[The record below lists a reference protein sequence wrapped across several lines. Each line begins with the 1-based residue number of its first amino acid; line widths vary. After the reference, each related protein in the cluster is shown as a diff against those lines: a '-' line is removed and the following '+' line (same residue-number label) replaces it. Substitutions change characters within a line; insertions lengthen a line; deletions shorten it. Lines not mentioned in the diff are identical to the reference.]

1 MDVNGKPKRN
11 QSLVW
16 RELDGETAII
26 SGDNQALH
34 TLNGVGSRIWS
45 FLDGTHDIADI
56 VSTISNEYQEDEEI
70 VKRDVTEY
78 LDDLKE
84 LNLLES

>member
-1 MDVNGKPKRN
+1 MDMNRKPKRN

-16 RELDGETAII
+16 RKLDGETAII

-34 TLNGVGSRIWS
+34 TLNGMGSRIWS
-45 FLDGTHDIADI
+45 FLDGTHDIAAI
-56 VSTISNEYQEDEEI
+56 VLTISNEYQKDEEI
-70 VKRDVTEY
+70 VKKDVTEY
-78 LDDLKE
+78 LADLTK

>member
-1 MDVNGKPKRN
+1 MSMNGKPKRN

-26 SGDNQALH
+26 SSDNQALH
-34 TLNGVGSRIWS
+34 TLTGVGSRIWS

-56 VSTISNEYQEDEEI
+56 VSTISDEYQQDEET
-70 VKRDVTEY
+70 VKKDVTEY
-78 LDDLKE
+78 LEDLKK
-84 LNLLES
+84 LNLLEV

>member
-1 MDVNGKPKRN
+1 M
-11 QSLVW
+11 
-16 RELDGETAII
+16 
-26 SGDNQALH
+26 
-34 TLNGVGSRIWS
+34 GSRIWS

-78 LDDLKE
+78 LDDLRK

>member
-1 MDVNGKPKRN
+1 MDMNRKPKRN

-26 SGDNQALH
+26 SSDNQTLH

-45 FLDGTHDIADI
+45 FLDGTRDIADI
-56 VSTISNEYQEDEEI
+56 VSTISHEYQEDEEI
-70 VKRDVTEY
+70 VKKDVTEY
-78 LDDLKE
+78 LEDLKE